1 MKGNERVGIRWR
13 NRTGLAKAAVILT
26 TILSIA
32 TISYGLNV
40 ALRLEI
46 LSIPPSWAG
55 DVILAAGWIE
65 LAAVV
70 ASGAGLLIVL
80 AVWRASRNK

>member
-1 MKGNERVGIRWR
+1 MWMPWR
-13 NRTGLAKAAVILT
+13 NKTGLAKAAVILT
-26 TILSIA
+26 MILSIA

-55 DVILAAGWIE
+55 DALLAFGWVE

-70 ASGAGLLIVL
+70 ASVVGLMMVL
-80 AVWRASRNK
+80 VVWLASRSK